1 MHKAATATT
10 PQRPIFFRAT
20 PKLPNAS
27 QMAYLMEYISS
38 NPTLSNPI
46 PRNHPRDQSYHNF
59 KNPTARKPQE
69 TKNSQKLQNTFNG
82 IKNTTTLPLQN
93 SSAGKIK
100 TTSRNPPSSPSSSVS
115 TCSASTYSAST
126 NFINSL
132 TIRKKSIPFKS
143 RFKSASN
150 MQKFDFR
157 QVSGNYQL
165 RIINKK
171 VLVSARMRNSS
182 RIIRKFNFVL
192 PETCDTKTFTHR
204 LERGVLEF
212 KWKTAMDE
220 N

>member
-1 MHKAATATT
+1 MHKAATN

-20 PKLPNAS
+20 PKLPNAA
-27 QMAYLMEYISS
+27 QLTYLMDFIYSS
-38 NPTLSNPI
+38 NTSSSNQ
-46 PRNHPRDQSYHNF
+46 PRDQSYF
-59 KNPTARKPQE
+59 QNPTPRETHAHAQE
-69 TKNSQKLQNTFNG
+69 TKNSQKLQNTFNE
-82 IKNTTTLPLQN
+82 IKNTLPLQN
-93 SSAGKIK
+93 SSTEIK
-100 TTSRNPPSSPSSSVS
+100 TTSRNPPSSI
-115 TCSASTYSAST
+115 SASS

-132 TIRKKSIPFKS
+132 TIRKKSTPFKS
-143 RFKSASN
+143 RFKSAPN

-212 KWKTAMDE
+212 KWKTAMDA

>member
-1 MHKAATATT
+1 MHKAATT
-10 PQRPIFFRAT
+10 PQQPIFFRAT
-20 PKLPNAS
+20 PKLPNAA
-27 QMAYLMEYISS
+27 QLAYLMDFIYSS
-38 NPTLSNPI
+38 NTSSSNQ
-46 PRNHPRDQSYHNF
+46 PRDQKSYF
-59 KNPTARKPQE
+59 QNPTPRETQIHAKE
-69 TKNSQKLQNTFNG
+69 TKNSQKLQNTFNE
-82 IKNTTTLPLQN
+82 IKTTPLQN
-93 SSAGKIK
+93 SSTEIK
-100 TTSRNPPSSPSSSVS
+100 TTSRNPPSS
-115 TCSASTYSAST
+115 TSAST

-132 TIRKKSIPFKS
+132 TIRKKSTPFKS
-143 RFKSASN
+143 RFKSAPN

-212 KWKTAMDE
+212 KWKTAMDA

>member
-1 MHKAATATT
+1 MHKAATTT

-27 QMAYLMEYISS
+27 QMAYLMEFISS
-38 NPTLSNPI
+38 NPTSSNPI
-46 PRNHPRDQSYHNF
+46 PRNQPRDQSYHNF
-59 KNPTARKPQE
+59 KNPTARKPAQE

-82 IKNTTTLPLQN
+82 IKNTTLPLQN
-93 SSAGKIK
+93 SSTEIK
-100 TTSRNPPSSPSSSVS
+100 TTSRNPPSTPS
-115 TCSASTYSAST
+115 SASTYSAST

-132 TIRKKSIPFKS
+132 TIRKKSTPFKS
-143 RFKSASN
+143 RFKSAPN